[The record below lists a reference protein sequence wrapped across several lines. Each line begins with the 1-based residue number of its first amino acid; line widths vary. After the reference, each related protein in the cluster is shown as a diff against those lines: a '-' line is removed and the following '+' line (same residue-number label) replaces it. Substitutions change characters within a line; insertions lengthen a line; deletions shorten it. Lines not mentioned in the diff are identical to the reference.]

1 MSMKPLRG
9 KTQGIVAS
17 QSTARPPSRE
27 GKKPV
32 TAYLEKDVHKQLR
45 VLGIDL
51 EKSNQE
57 MIIEALNDYFAR
69 HGRNRTA

>member
-1 MSMKPLRG
+1 MSSKPSRG
-9 KTQGIVAS
+9 KQPRANDKPS
-17 QSTARPPSRE
+17 RPPSRE
-27 GKKPV
+27 GKRPV
-32 TAYLEKDVHKQLR
+32 TAYLEKDAHKQLR

-57 MIIEALNDYFAR
+57 MIIEALNDYFER